1 MTITNKKR
9 TVLLIVLSL
18 LIAVCVFS
26 AFALQTP
33 TASAA
38 TTTTE
43 ITYVFESADGGGANF
58 RFQCP
63 NLFDGWVDFVDE
75 DEDSSFEFTVYPD
88 FASSTDY
95 TSYYMWLEGTSGPT
109 SSMSDNEAS
118 SLSGVATVTIFDDSS
133 IVYDYFYLSDMAT
146 LPDNTPVEVY
156 FAECAISDHGESF
169 NWDFVGSIG
178 TITKYVTTQQPL
190 PVAPTKT
197 GYIFTGWYTDEDC
210 TELYELDYITGSVT
224 LYAGWMPI
232 EYYIA
237 FDSNSATA
245 DDYGTVTGDMG
256 EYPTDYDMEFE
267 LPECGYTAK
276 GYEFIGWQYEDS
288 QDVYQPGDVVSNLST
303 EDQATVT
310 FYALWD
316 KLDYTVSFDLNGG
329 SGSMANETHVGG
341 VAKTLATYSGTKT
354 GYTFAGWSKTDGAT
368 TATYTNGQSVTL
380 SQTDTNITL
389 HAVWTANTYTINFHA
404 NGGTGTVNSISA
416 TYDKS
421 VTLPSNSFTRTGY
434 TFLGWSDEQNSYEAE
449 WEAGESVSNLTSTN
463 KGTVT
468 LFAIWSANSY
478 TVKFNGNGSTSG
490 SMSNQSF
497 TYDYAQALTA
507 NAFKRAYTVTYNYNG
522 NGSANSTATATAT
535 FNGWA
540 TSASGAVKYED
551 KESVSNLATSGTFNL
566 YANWT
571 LGKVTLPTPTRTGY
585 TFAGWYTAASGGEKV
600 GEGGASYTPSKA
612 ITLYAQWTANTY
624 TINFDGNK
632 PVYPNVTGSTAS
644 LSMTYGVA
652 KNLPAC
658 GFTNTGYKFL
668 GWDTDAQ
675 AQEPT
680 YQAGASVSNLV
691 STNGGSITL
700 YAIWAEVNYNVAFNA
715 NGGSGTMVNQ
725 QMQVGIAEALNANTF
740 TRTGYTF
747 SGWAESATGAVKYT
761 DKQSVTS
768 LASEGA
774 TKTLYAVWTAN
785 TYTITFASNGGTGTV
800 SSITATYDKSVTL
813 PSSGF
818 TRTGYT
824 LAGWDTDAHAQE
836 PTYTVGQ
843 SVSNLVSTN
852 GGTISLAA
860 IWSPNSYTVTF
871 NANGGTCTT
880 TSKSVT
886 YASSYGTL
894 PTPTRTG
901 YTFDG
906 WFTAA
911 SGGTQVTSGTFVEIT
926 SAQTLYAQWTANTY
940 TVKFNSQGGSTV
952 ADKTVTYDSTYG
964 TLTTPTRDGYKFLGW
979 FTATSGGTQVTADT
993 KVAIT
998 TTQTLYAHWQA
1009 NTYTVVFNGNG
1020 NTGGS
1025 TATQTLTYDKAQ
1037 ALTANGF
1044 TKTGY
1049 HFVGWNTA
1057 SDGTGESYT
1066 DNQSVTN
1073 IAGTKSS
1080 ITLYA
1085 IWEANEYTVVFNN
1098 NDGTNTTSTQGFEYD
1113 AQENLDKKELTREGY
1128 IFKGWSTSKDG
1139 KTAYADGAPVINLTS
1154 TNDGTVTL
1162 YAVWSPIQCTVTF
1175 IVDGKPYAVVTV
1187 DWGTP
1192 VSEVIA
1198 SEVSVAM
1205 YEVEEE
1211 QELPN
1216 LSSPTLILDFVGH
1229 RLAKPLT
1236 MSPNTNISQLQ
1247 QKSFGGYSL

>member
-26 AFALQTP
+26 AFALQPP

-38 TTTTE
+38 TTTE
-43 ITYVFESADGGGANF
+43 VTYVFEPVVGDDYYIGDS
-58 RFQCP
+58 Q
-63 NLFDGWVDFVDE
+63 NLYEFHITFNQSDIDNPYFTFDAMTYFCQGVD
-75 DEDSSFEFTVYPD
+75 
-88 FASSTDY
+88 
-95 TSYYMWLEGTSGPT
+95 YMYVFLWLEGTSGPT
-109 SSMSDNEAS
+109 ASMSANEANG
-118 SLSGVATVTIFDDSS
+118 LSNVGNVCLDEGMSYLEGNI
-133 IVYDYFYLSDMAT
+133 YLSDLAT
-146 LPDNTPVEVY
+146 IPNNTSVDVY
-156 FAECAISDHGESF
+156 YGECAVGNNGEE
-169 NWDFVGSIG
+169 NTWENIGVIG
-178 TITKYVTTQQPL
+178 TITKYVTTKQPL

-197 GYIFTGWYTDEDC
+197 GYIFTGWYTDEAC

-329 SGSMANETHVGG
+329 SGTMANETHVGG

-354 GYTFAGWSKTDGAT
+354 GYTFQGWSKTDGAT

-389 HAVWTANTYTINFHA
+389 HAVWAANTYTIAFNA
-404 NGGTGTVNSISA
+404 NGGTGTVSSISA

-434 TFLGWSDEQNSYEAE
+434 TFLGWDTDAQAQEPTYT
-449 WEAGESVSNLTSTN
+449 AGQSVKNLTSAKN
-463 KGTVT
+463 GTVT
-468 LFAIWSANSY
+468 LYAIWSANGY

-497 TYDYAQALTA
+497 TYGVSQALTA
-507 NAFKRAYTVTYNYNG
+507 NAYKRAYVVTYNYNG
-522 NGSANSTATATAT
+522 NGTSNTTATATAT

-540 TSASGAVKYED
+540 TSATGAVVYTD
-551 KESVSNLATSGTFNL
+551 KKSVSNLATSGTVNL

-571 LGKVTLPTPTRTGY
+571 LGSVTLPTPTRTGY
-585 TFAGWYTAASGGEKV
+585 TFVGWYTAASGGTLV
-600 GEGGASYTPSKA
+600 GAGGASYTPEEA
-612 ITLYAQWTANTY
+612 ITLYAQWTANSY
-624 TINFDGNK
+624 TITFDGNK
-632 PVYPNVTGSTAS
+632 SDYPNVSGSTAS
-644 LSMTYGVA
+644 LSMTYDVA
-652 KNLPAC
+652 KNLPNC

-668 GWDTDAQ
+668 GWDTDSR

-680 YQAGASVSNLV
+680 YTAGQSVKNLV
-691 STNGGSITL
+691 STSGGSIKL
-700 YAIWAEVNYNVAFNA
+700 CAIWAEVNYNVAFNA
-715 NGGSGTMVNQ
+715 NGGSGTMANQ

-906 WFTAA
+906 WFTAKT
-911 SGGTQVTSGTFVEIT
+911 GGTEVTSSTLVSIT
-926 SAQTLYAQWTANTY
+926 SAQTLYAQWTARTY
-940 TVKFNSQGGSTV
+940 TVTFNHNYGDTPTEST
-952 ADKTVTYDSTYG
+952 AQITYDASYG
-964 TLTTPTRDGYKFLGW
+964 TLPTPVRDGYKFLGW
-979 FTATSGGTQVTADT
+979 FTAASGGTQVTEDT
-993 KVAIT
+993 IVKTASAH
-998 TTQTLYAHWQA
+998 TLYAHWQA
-1009 NTYTVVFNGNG
+1009 NTYTVVFTGNG

-1049 HFVGWNTA
+1049 HFVSWNTK
-1057 SDGTGESYT
+1057 SDGTGTSYT
-1066 DNQSVTN
+1066 DKKSVTN
-1073 IAGTKSS
+1073 IAGTNASV
-1080 ITLYA
+1080 TLYA
-1085 IWEANEYTVVFNN
+1085 IWEANSYTVVFNN
-1098 NDGTNTTSTQGFEYD
+1098 NDGTGVTSTQEFTYD
-1113 AQENLDKKELTREGY
+1113 TAEDFDKKQLTREGY
-1128 IFKGWSTSKDG
+1128 IFKGWSTTQGGKVAYGDG
-1139 KTAYADGAPVINLTS
+1139 QKGVTNLTS
-1154 TNDGTVTL
+1154 TNNGTVTL
-1162 YAVWSPIQCTVTF
+1162 YAVWEIRQCTVTF
-1175 IVDGKPYAVVTV
+1175 IVDGQIYVVVTV
-1187 DWGTP
+1187 DWGTK
-1192 VSEVIA
+1192 SEEVIGQA
-1198 SEVSVAM
+1198 VNAAL

-1216 LSSPTLILDFVGH
+1216 
-1229 RLAKPLT
+1229 
-1236 MSPNTNISQLQ
+1236 
-1247 QKSFGGYSL
+1247 

>member
-1 MTITNKKR
+1 MKTFNKSR

-38 TTTTE
+38 TTTSE
-43 ITYVFESADGGGANF
+43 VTYVFTDNYGNHSYADQYHNAQEIGFTLNTSDIDDPYFDVFAYTY
-58 RFQCP
+58 
-63 NLFDGWVDFVDE
+63 FDGCDFI
-75 DEDSSFEFTVYPD
+75 SVYLW
-88 FASSTDY
+88 F
-95 TSYYMWLEGTSGPT
+95 EGTTGPT
-109 SSMSDNEAS
+109 TDTFDQDAYSLTNVGGVQFSDDMSYSEDQ
-118 SLSGVATVTIFDDSS
+118 I
-133 IVYDYFYLSDMAT
+133 YLSDLAT
-146 LPDNTPVEVY
+146 LPNNTAVDVYIGVCEVR
-156 FAECAISDHGESF
+156 DHGESTY
-169 NWDFVGSIG
+169 WEYIGKVG
-178 TITKYVTTQQPL
+178 TITKYVTTKQPL

-224 LYAGWMPI
+224 LYAGFSPI
-232 EYYIA
+232 EYYIE
-237 FDSNSATA
+237 FNSNSAYA
-245 DDYGTVTGDMG
+245 DDYGSVIGSMD
-256 EYPTDYDMEFE
+256 EYPVLYDEDFVF
-267 LPECGYTAK
+267 PECGYTAK

-303 EDQATVT
+303 DDGDTVT

-368 TATYTNGQSVTL
+368 SATYTNGQSVTL

-389 HAVWTANTYTINFHA
+389 HAVWT
-404 NGGTGTVNSISA
+404 
-416 TYDKS
+416 
-421 VTLPSNSFTRTGY
+421 P
-434 TFLGWSDEQNSYEAE
+434 
-449 WEAGESVSNLTSTN
+449 
-463 KGTVT
+463 
-468 LFAIWSANSY
+468 
-478 TVKFNGNGSTSG
+478 
-490 SMSNQSF
+490 
-497 TYDYAQALTA
+497 
-507 NAFKRAYTVTYNYNG
+507 
-522 NGSANSTATATAT
+522 
-535 FNGWA
+535 
-540 TSASGAVKYED
+540 
-551 KESVSNLATSGTFNL
+551 
-566 YANWT
+566 
-571 LGKVTLPTPTRTGY
+571 
-585 TFAGWYTAASGGEKV
+585 
-600 GEGGASYTPSKA
+600 
-612 ITLYAQWTANTY
+612 NTY

-632 PVYPNVTGSTAS
+632 SDYPNVTGSTAS

-668 GWDTDAQ
+668 GWDTDAR

-700 YAIWAEVNYNVAFNA
+700 SAIWAEVNYNVAFNA
-715 NGGSGTMVNQ
+715 NGGSGSMANQ

-785 TYTITFASNGGTGTV
+785 TYTIAFDSNGGSGTIN
-800 SSITATYDKSVTL
+800 SITATYDESVTL

-824 LAGWDTDAHAQE
+824 LVGWETTTRNYDL
-836 PTYTVGQ
+836 GQ
-843 SVSNLVSTN
+843 SVSNLATS
-852 GGTISLAA
+852 GTVTLKAMWTA
-860 IWSPNSYTVTF
+860 KTYTVTF

-886 YASSYGTL
+886 YDSTYGTL

-901 YTFDG
+901 YSFAG
-906 WFTAA
+906 WYTAET
-911 SGGTQVTSGTFVEIT
+911 GGIEVVSTTKVAIT
-926 SAQTLYAQWTANTY
+926 SAQTLFAHWTANTY

-964 TLTTPTRDGYKFLGW
+964 ALSTPTRDGYKFLGW

-993 KVAIT
+993 KVTIT
-998 TTQTLYAHWQA
+998 ATQTLYAQWQA
-1009 NTYTVVFNGNG
+1009 NTYTVVFSGNG

-1025 TATQTLTYDKAQ
+1025 TATQTLTYDKAE

-1049 HFVGWNTA
+1049 HFAGWAA
-1057 SDGTGESYT
+1057 SASGSKVYSDK
-1066 DNQSVTN
+1066 QSVTN
-1073 IAGTKSS
+1073 VAGTNASV
-1080 ITLYA
+1080 TLYA

-1098 NDGTNTTSTQGFEYD
+1098 NDGTGTTSTQEFTYDDED
-1113 AQENLDKKELTREGY
+1113 AQLDKKELTREGY
-1128 IFKGWSTSKDG
+1128 HFKGWATSENG
-1139 KTAYADGAPVINLTS
+1139 KVAYVDGAPVINLTS

-1162 YAVWSPIQCTVTF
+1162 YAVWEIRQCTVTF
-1175 IVDGKPYAVVTV
+1175 IVDGKIYAVVTV
-1187 DWGTP
+1187 DWGTQS
-1192 VSEVIA
+1192 SEVIGQA
-1198 SEVSVAM
+1198 VNTAL
-1205 YEVEEE
+1205 YEVEDEE
-1211 QELPN
+1211 SLPN
-1216 LSSPTLILDFVGH
+1216 
-1229 RLAKPLT
+1229 A
-1236 MSPNTNISQLQ
+1236 
-1247 QKSFGGYSL
+1247 